1 MCIEDENTSGF
12 ILTTPN
18 SMDDNEFNWTD
29 QRSKKNVEK
38 IKRRE
43 ANMEKHKKYFAPL
56 PALLEMMGASEDDEE
71 KIEKKEVE
79 RKRRIELEKKCLNIN
94 IKEEEEKLMLLFE
107 KDFEK
112 ESKQA
117 EKNRQKQENKKQK
130 SRMNMIWDKHKL
142 KRVLN
147 PKKEKLL
154 NQEEKSL
161 LEQSDPSAKAE
172 GKKAEWEKNIEA
184 QRRMGIEK
192 IRKETLAKEQEKEGK
207 KMVIEKKMDLDK
219 PRNVIAPEKEK
230 ELNKEV
236 IERHQENIVEAE
248 DFAPAFNNIPEETYL
263 KPEKA
268 RRQHKIPVPAK
279 AEGKKMVILEQK
291 KMELDKPRNVI
302 AREKEKELNKEVIEA
317 HQEYIIEAEDFAP
330 AFNNIPEETYLK
342 PERILLVPDGISKRK
357 YNNGVSEKKKTFPW
371 ARNILRKVM

>member
-1 MCIEDENTSGF
+1 MCIADENYYRIELDS
-12 ILTTPN
+12 N
-18 SMDDNEFNWTD
+18 SMDTNYFNSD
-29 QRSKKNVEK
+29 QRSKKNYEK

-56 PALLEMMGASEDDEE
+56 PALLEMWGASEDEEEKIE

-117 EKNRQKQENKKQK
+117 EKNRQKQENKKHK
-130 SRMNMIWDKHKL
+130 SRMNMIWDKNKL
-142 KRVLN
+142 KRVLY
-147 PKKEKLL
+147 PKKEISL
-154 NQEEKSL
+154 NQEEKSPF
-161 LEQSDPSAKAE
+161 EQSDPSAKAE

-248 DFAPAFNNIPEETYL
+248 DFA
-263 KPEKA
+263 
-268 RRQHKIPVPAK
+268 Q
-279 AEGKKMVILEQK
+279 
-291 KMELDKPRNVI
+291 
-302 AREKEKELNKEVIEA
+302 
-317 HQEYIIEAEDFAP
+317 